1 MAYSSKDIARANAK
15 QQARL
20 ATWKQEAN
28 AYASSKG
35 VTLPGN
41 FVDLALN
48 QGRDVDYSGKTKN
61 TLSFVDSYIQDKNAF
76 QNNAIKNKTY
86 EYVRLMY
93 GVDASAADR
102 PGTSQNAR
110 KLELESF
117 IRSAA
122 LSGVPISSIQSS
134 IDSGQ
139 KQFSSYVQDDKLTQ
153 LFTKVAIPIALSFAL
168 PGMGSAIGAQLT
180 AAGLT
185 VSTATA
191 TAIGTAMASTAIQM
205 AQGVDFETALKNA
218 TVNAIIQTGSPS
230 VATEINKLVK
240 IPQVSDAI
248 TSAGASALKTAAA
261 GGSAAD
267 IERNMI
273 GAIAGSATA
282 SATGS
287 NIAGA
292 AVGGGVTGGAE
303 GALTGAA
310 GAYASQL
317 ENERIAK
324 EKAAADAKAKTTAS
338 VDYEKTVNDLITKE
352 LNQVML
358 AGGGA
363 AAEMS
368 AYARALE
375 NANRPLLRLVQEAAN
390 DPNYVEKL
398 DSLEKSLLKTG
409 TSISRVLGLGFELL
423 TYSPEL
429 NKGEMDY
436 FKSQEFENRLR
447 DAEIQRLKQPLPRT
461 DIQPG
466 SRDVTTVNLP
476 DGTIAPASVTAPAVS
491 PGTAIVSP
499 TPVVTPR
506 PSVSPTTTPNP
517 DADIL
522 KLIQPAPA
530 PSVSPAPAPSVSPA
544 PVPRPKPG
552 TPSRLPSLALPADVS
567 QPSGGGTPSRP
578 TTAQPGTDEEPP
590 IEEMPPVE
598 EPVEEPVPTPSEEP
612 ELPPV
617 EDKTGT
623 PVDKPYNPRL
633 YIYGGTRPTTLPQTL
648 GTSVENVPTAGT
660 TTGTSVGLG
669 GRGEIE
675 SKESGKKR
683 KTVWNEE
690 SLRLKDALGL

>member
-1 MAYSSKDIARANAK
+1 MAYSRSDIARANAK

-35 VTLPGN
+35 VALPGN

-48 QGRDVDYSGKTKN
+48 QGRDVDYSGRTKN

-76 QNNAIKNKTY
+76 HNNAIKNKTY

-93 GVDASAADR
+93 GVDASAADK

-117 IRSAA
+117 IKSAA

-134 IDSGQ
+134 IDTGQ

-218 TVNAIIQTGSPS
+218 TVNAVIQTGAPS

-273 GAIAGSATA
+273 GAIAGSATS
-282 SATGS
+282 SAVEYGTDG
-287 NIAGA
+287 NISAGRLAGA
-292 AVGGGVTGGAE
+292 TVGGAVTGGTE
-303 GALTGAA
+303 GALVGLSGEYA
-310 GAYASQL
+310 GQ
-317 ENERIAK
+317 
-324 EKAAADAKAKTTAS
+324 KAAEEAK
-338 VDYEKTVNDLITKE
+338 LKE
-352 LNQVML
+352 SRSKML
-358 AGGGA
+358 A
-363 AAEMS
+363 S
-368 AYARALE
+368 A
-375 NANRPLLRLVQEAAN
+375 
-390 DPNYVEKL
+390 D
-398 DSLEKSLLKTG
+398 TG
-409 TSISRVLGLGFELL
+409 TVSDSGESLGDVVVTSSKETPGITDTSIITPTGPISDKEVMGAMKPAPISG
-423 TYSPEL
+423 T
-429 NKGEMDY
+429 
-436 FKSQEFENRLR
+436 
-447 DAEIQRLKQPLPRT
+447 LKE
-461 DIQPG
+461 
-466 SRDVTTVNLP
+466 VK
-476 DGTIAPASVTAPAVS
+476 VTAPREAPDITETS
-491 PGTAIVSP
+491 I
-499 TPVVTPR
+499 VTPDSL
-506 PSVSPTTTPNP
+506 PEVTVKGEKEEEPQAQTEEEEKPAEEKGKPYNPNLFVYGGTKPTTLSQT
-517 DADIL
+517 L
-522 KLIQPAPA
+522 
-530 PSVSPAPAPSVSPA
+530 
-544 PVPRPKPG
+544 G
-552 TPSRLPSLALPADVS
+552 T
-567 QPSGGGTPSRP
+567 T
-578 TTAQPGTDEEPP
+578 
-590 IEEMPPVE
+590 VE
-598 EPVEEPVPTPSEEP
+598 KVPTPS
-612 ELPPV
+612 
-617 EDKTGT
+617 
-623 PVDKPYNPRL
+623 
-633 YIYGGTRPTTLPQTL
+633 
-648 GTSVENVPTAGT
+648 T

-669 GRGEIE
+669 GRGEVE

-683 KTVWNEE
+683 QSVWNEE

>member
-1 MAYSSKDIARANAK
+1 MAYSRKDIARANAK

-117 IRSAA
+117 IKSAA

-134 IDSGQ
+134 INAGQ

-205 AQGVDFETALKNA
+205 AQGVDFEDALKNA
-218 TVNAIIQTGSPS
+218 TVNAVIQTGAPS
-230 VATEINKLVK
+230 VAAEINKLVK

-273 GAIAGSATA
+273 GAIAGSATS
-282 SATGS
+282 SAVEYGTDG
-287 NIAGA
+287 NISAGRLAGA
-292 AVGGGVTGGAE
+292 TVGGAVTGGTE
-303 GALTGAA
+303 GALLGLSGEYAGQKAAEEARLKEARSKMLASADTGTVSDSGQSLGDVVVTGAKETPGITDTAIITPTGPISDREVMGAMRPTPIA
-310 GAYASQL
+310 GTL
-317 ENERIAK
+317 REVKVTGRRETP
-324 EKAAADAKAKTTAS
+324 D
-338 VDYEKTVNDLITKE
+338 ITE
-352 LNQVML
+352 
-358 AGGGA
+358 
-363 AAEMS
+363 
-368 AYARALE
+368 
-375 NANRPLLRLVQEAAN
+375 
-390 DPNYVEKL
+390 
-398 DSLEKSLLKTG
+398 
-409 TSISRVLGLGFELL
+409 TS
-423 TYSPEL
+423 
-429 NKGEMDY
+429 
-436 FKSQEFENRLR
+436 
-447 DAEIQRLKQPLPRT
+447 
-461 DIQPG
+461 
-466 SRDVTTVNLP
+466 
-476 DGTIAPASVTAPAVS
+476 
-491 PGTAIVSP
+491 IVSP
-499 TPVVTPR
+499 DSLPEVTVTGEKEEEPI
-506 PSVSPTTTPNP
+506 
-517 DADIL
+517 AE
-522 KLIQPAPA
+522 
-530 PSVSPAPAPSVSPA
+530 A
-544 PVPRPKPG
+544 PV
-552 TPSRLPSLALPADVS
+552 
-567 QPSGGGTPSRP
+567 
-578 TTAQPGTDEEPP
+578 EE
-590 IEEMPPVE
+590 EPPVE
-598 EPVEEPVPTPSEEP
+598 E
-612 ELPPV
+612 
-617 EDKTGT
+617 KG
-623 PVDKPYNPRL
+623 KPYNPNL
-633 YIYGGTRPTTLPQTL
+633 FVYGGTRPSTLSQTL

>member
-1 MAYSSKDIARANAK
+1 MAYSRSDIARSNAK

-35 VTLPGN
+35 VALPGN

-48 QGRDVDYSGKTKN
+48 QGRDVDYSGRTKN

-76 QNNAIKNKTY
+76 HNNAIKNKTY

-117 IRSAA
+117 IKSAA

-134 IDSGQ
+134 INTGQ

-218 TVNAIIQTGSPS
+218 TVNAVIQTGAPS

-273 GAIAGSATA
+273 GAIAGSATS
-282 SATGS
+282 SAVEYGTEG
-287 NIAGA
+287 NISAGRLAGA
-292 AVGGGVTGGAE
+292 TVGGAVTGGTE
-303 GALTGAA
+303 GALIGLSGEYA
-310 GAYASQL
+310 GQ
-317 ENERIAK
+317 
-324 EKAAADAKAKTTAS
+324 KAAEEAR
-338 VDYEKTVNDLITKE
+338 LKE
-352 LNQVML
+352 SRSKML
-358 AGGGA
+358 A
-363 AAEMS
+363 S
-368 AYARALE
+368 A
-375 NANRPLLRLVQEAAN
+375 
-390 DPNYVEKL
+390 D
-398 DSLEKSLLKTG
+398 TG
-409 TSISRVLGLGFELL
+409 TVSDSGSLGDVVVTSSKETPGITDTSIITPTGPISDREVMGAMKPAPISG
-423 TYSPEL
+423 T
-429 NKGEMDY
+429 
-436 FKSQEFENRLR
+436 
-447 DAEIQRLKQPLPRT
+447 LKEVKVTGRRETP
-461 DIQPG
+461 DITET
-466 SRDVTTVNLP
+466 S
-476 DGTIAPASVTAPAVS
+476 
-491 PGTAIVSP
+491 IVSP
-499 TPVVTPR
+499 DSLPEVTVKGER
-506 PSVSPTTTPNP
+506 EIDS
-517 DADIL
+517 
-522 KLIQPAPA
+522 
-530 PSVSPAPAPSVSPA
+530 
-544 PVPRPKPG
+544 
-552 TPSRLPSLALPADVS
+552 LPEVTVKGK
-567 QPSGGGTPSRP
+567 QE
-578 TTAQPGTDEEPP
+578 EEPQAQA
-590 IEEMPPVE
+590 EEE
-598 EPVEEPVPTPSEEP
+598 EKPSEE
-612 ELPPV
+612 
-617 EDKTGT
+617 KG
-623 PVDKPYNPRL
+623 KPYNPNL
-633 YIYGGTRPTTLPQTL
+633 FVYGGTRPSTLSQTL
-648 GTSVENVPTAGT
+648 GTTVEKVPTPST

-669 GRGEIE
+669 GRGEVE

-683 KTVWNEE
+683 QTVWNEE

>member
-1 MAYSSKDIARANAK
+1 MAYSRSDIARANAK

-35 VTLPGN
+35 VALPGN

-76 QNNAIKNKTY
+76 HNNAIKNKTY

-93 GVDASAADR
+93 GVDASAADK

-117 IRSAA
+117 IKSAA

-134 IDSGQ
+134 IDTGQ

-218 TVNAIIQTGSPS
+218 TVNAVIQTGAPS

-273 GAIAGSATA
+273 GAIAGSATS
-282 SATGS
+282 SAVEYGTEG
-287 NIAGA
+287 NISAGRLAGA
-292 AVGGGVTGGAE
+292 TVGGAVTGGTE
-303 GALTGAA
+303 GALIGLSGEYAGQKAA
-310 GAYASQL
+310 EQAKL
-317 ENERIAK
+317 EAQK
-324 EKAAADAKAKTTAS
+324 GTKLAAAD
-338 VDYEKTVNDLITKE
+338 
-352 LNQVML
+352 
-358 AGGGA
+358 
-363 AAEMS
+363 
-368 AYARALE
+368 
-375 NANRPLLRLVQEAAN
+375 
-390 DPNYVEKL
+390 
-398 DSLEKSLLKTG
+398 TG
-409 TSISRVLGLGFELL
+409 TMSDSASLTPVVVTGKTEPGITDTSIITPTGPISDKEVMGAMKPAPISG
-423 TYSPEL
+423 T
-429 NKGEMDY
+429 
-436 FKSQEFENRLR
+436 
-447 DAEIQRLKQPLPRT
+447 LKE
-461 DIQPG
+461 
-466 SRDVTTVNLP
+466 VK
-476 DGTIAPASVTAPAVS
+476 VTAPKE
-491 PGTAIVSP
+491 
-499 TPVVTPR
+499 TPDITETSIVTPDSL
-506 PSVSPTTTPNP
+506 PEVTVKGEKEEEPQAQTEEEEKPAEEKGKPYNPNLFVYGGTKPTTLSQT
-517 DADIL
+517 L
-522 KLIQPAPA
+522 
-530 PSVSPAPAPSVSPA
+530 
-544 PVPRPKPG
+544 G
-552 TPSRLPSLALPADVS
+552 T
-567 QPSGGGTPSRP
+567 T
-578 TTAQPGTDEEPP
+578 
-590 IEEMPPVE
+590 VE
-598 EPVEEPVPTPSEEP
+598 KVPTPS
-612 ELPPV
+612 
-617 EDKTGT
+617 
-623 PVDKPYNPRL
+623 
-633 YIYGGTRPTTLPQTL
+633 
-648 GTSVENVPTAGT
+648 T

-669 GRGEIE
+669 GRGEVE

-683 KTVWNEE
+683 QSVWNEE